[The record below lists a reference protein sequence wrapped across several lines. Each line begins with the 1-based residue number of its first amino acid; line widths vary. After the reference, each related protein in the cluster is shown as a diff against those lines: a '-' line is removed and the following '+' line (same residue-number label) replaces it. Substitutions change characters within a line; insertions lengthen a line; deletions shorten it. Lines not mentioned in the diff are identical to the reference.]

1 MLISRKISTNF
12 FVAGIASMLLYYRF
26 FHPSGPIKF
35 FFTPNESSTH
45 DTSQTHSSGT
55 LRSLKNMRH
64 EPTSEVSQENSPQ
77 SDTKQ
82 LLNNCKSPLSDSVV
96 IIEEKDT
103 DDTDVDI
110 KILQSWIEEE
120 NNKSKISDCVEIKE
134 PDLEDESYKRRAIC
148 SSADL
153 VKLLESKNDEVE
165 SNGSSKLV
173 PTDES
178 QSEILSAH
186 DYENLCAVN
195 IAREAWGLR
204 SWRGYSDIETW
215 LHDDSVVHDRRR
227 DTLTSTTTS
236 SEQSSNILQKD
247 NERTR
252 QDDYLDTLADDLA
265 QCESETSSD
274 GFTGQYSIDS
284 LGGLYPVSTL
294 DTILEELEESSA
306 NNSLAEAKTRRHG
319 SASTLVATI
328 DEIRLNTPVQ
338 NGDDSSEQWD
348 DFIDTEIPCPRKSS
362 LTQDEIIF
370 LSKLKTIPETN
381 EAAAVPQDKSQN
393 SNTSSV
399 KLEKVEVEPV
409 KKNKNRPRR
418 TFSLIREKFE
428 NKRSESTTDLF
439 TSKEC
444 CHAVPYEQNKL
455 KNDVAGKENMPT
467 VASKISHWDKI
478 LNSQNVRKAPEKI
491 KTITPLKKVSVKEKR
506 NLFLK
511 QVLTPPKF
519 QTFRKRTLKMSP

>member
-1 MLISRKISTNF
+1 
-12 FVAGIASMLLYYRF
+12 MLLYYRF

-35 FFTPNESSTH
+35 FLTANDSSPH
-45 DTSQTHSSGT
+45 DTSQSHSSGT

-64 EPTSEVSQENSPQ
+64 ESASDTSQENSPQ

-96 IIEEKDT
+96 IIEEKDM
-103 DDTDVDI
+103 DDTDVDL

-120 NNKSKISDCVEIKE
+120 NKKLKNPDTVDDKE
-134 PDLEDESYKRRAIC
+134 TDLEDESYKRRAIC

-153 VKLLESKNDEVE
+153 VKLIESKNDDIE
-165 SNGSSKLV
+165 SNGSLKLV

-236 SEQSSNILQKD
+236 SEQSSSILQKT

-252 QDDYLDTLADDLA
+252 QDDYLDTIADDLA

-284 LGGLYPVSTL
+284 LGGMYPISTL
-294 DTILEELEESSA
+294 DTILEELEDSSTST
-306 NNSLAEAKTRRHG
+306 SLVEAKARCHG

-338 NGDDSSEQWD
+338 NGDESSDRWD
-348 DFIDTEIPCPRKSS
+348 DFINPEIPCPRKSS
-362 LTQDEIIF
+362 LTPEEIIF
-370 LSKLKTIPETN
+370 LSKLKTIPEINETVATVLQEDNQNLNTN
-381 EAAAVPQDKSQN
+381 
-393 SNTSSV
+393 SV
-399 KLEKVEVEPV
+399 KSEEFEPV
-409 KKNKNRPRR
+409 KKISKNRPRR

-428 NKRSESTTDLF
+428 TKRSESTTDLF
-439 TSKEC
+439 TSKERC
-444 CHAVPYEQNKL
+444 NAVPYEQSKL
-455 KNDVAGKENMPT
+455 KTDVVDKENMPT
-467 VASKISHWDKI
+467 VASKINHWDKI
-478 LNSQNVRKAPEKI
+478 LNSQNVRKTPEKT
-491 KTITPLKKVSVKEKR
+491 KTITPLKKVNVKEKR